1 MNKKIV
7 TVELPQ
13 ETRYIENIQYG
24 EIGIAADMLK
34 ADDALQE
41 VRIVTSFKRPEPT
54 KENTT

>member
-1 MNKKIV
+1 M

-24 EIGIAADMLK
+24 EIGIAADILK
-34 ADDALQE
+34 ADDGIDE
-41 VRIVTSFKRPEPT
+41 VLIQTSFKRPEPP